1 MAASHRPISERT
13 LPAAAAAVLVTLA
26 VRAYVASHYG
36 LTDDE
41 AYYRL
46 WALSPALS
54 YLDHP
59 PMVGW
64 WIAAGRFIAGD
75 TQLGVRLMQL
85 LAFVAG
91 TVAIWRGTHLLF
103 GADVAARAV
112 WISLAMPLLGAGG
125 IVITPDG
132 PSVLSAALVYWALAE
147 LVKSNDGRW
156 WLAVGLFAGLGLLS
170 KYTNLFLGA
179 GIVAFLLIAPG
190 QRRWLGRWQLWA
202 GGAIAV
208 LMASPVIVWNAQHDW
223 ASFAKQ
229 FGRVADGNGLTGK
242 YLLEMF
248 GAFVALA
255 SPVIAGLAAIGIW
268 SSARLARARAEAALL
283 TALIVPFLV
292 YFIAHAMH
300 DRVQANWLAPVY
312 PALAVAAAH
321 AVQTSIADRW
331 RAAVSVAAVAI
342 GLGMTGLLYAHALNP
357 LDGGALRK
365 DPTRQG
371 HGWAELAR
379 DADRLRAAS
388 GAAWLTTSS
397 YATTGQLAFALKDDT
412 PVIQLDERL
421 RYVHLPAP
429 SPDLLERPALYVE
442 LARREDAAQLHRMFT
457 QVQRLP
463 DLVRRGS
470 GYEID
475 RYAVYLVRGGR
486 GDMLSRP

>member
-1 MAASHRPISERT
+1 MRDGASTPERWT
-13 LPAAAAAVLVTLA
+13 GSAVVIAVFATLA
-26 VRAYVASHYG
+26 ARAYVAAHYG

-64 WIAAGRFIAGD
+64 WIAAGRFLAGD
-75 TQLGVRLMQL
+75 TALGVRLMQL

-91 TVAIWRGTHLLF
+91 TAAIWRGTQVLF
-103 GADVAARAV
+103 GDAVAATAV
-112 WISLAMPLLGAGG
+112 WMSLAMPLLGAGG

-147 LVKSNDGRW
+147 LVRSNDGRW
-156 WLAVGLFAGLGLLS
+156 WLAVGAFAGLGLLS

-190 QRRWLGRWQLWA
+190 QRRWFGRWELWA

-208 LMASPVIVWNAQHDW
+208 LMASPVAVWNAQHEW

-229 FGRVADGNGLTGK
+229 FGRVADGSGLTGK

-255 SPVIAGLAAIGIW
+255 SPGIAVLAAAGIW
-268 SSARLARARAEAALL
+268 SIVREARTRVETVLL
-283 TALIVPFLV
+283 NALIWPPLI
-292 YFIAHAMH
+292 YFITHAMH
-300 DRVQANWLAPVY
+300 DRVQANWLAPLY
-312 PALAVAAAH
+312 PALAVASAL
-321 AVQTSIADRW
+321 AVHSFVAQRW
-331 RAAVSVAAVAI
+331 RAAVGGTAVGI
-342 GLGMTGLLYAHALNP
+342 GLLMTGLLYVHALHP

-371 HGWAELAR
+371 HGWTDLASDVEKR
-379 DADRLRAAS
+379 RVAS
-388 GAAWLTTSS
+388 GASWVATSS
-397 YATTGQLAFALKDDT
+397 YATTGQLAFALKDRS
-412 PVIQLDERL
+412 PVIQLNERL
-421 RYVHLPAP
+421 RYVHLPEP
-429 SPDLLERPALYVE
+429 SPELLKEPALYVE
-442 LARREDAAQLHRMFT
+442 LERRANVAMLRQRFA
-457 QVQRLP
+457 QVQQLP
-463 DLVRRGS
+463 DLVRAGG
-470 GYEID
+470 GYAID
-475 RYAVYLVRGGR
+475 RYSVYLVGGAK
-486 GDMLSRP
+486 GEVLSRR